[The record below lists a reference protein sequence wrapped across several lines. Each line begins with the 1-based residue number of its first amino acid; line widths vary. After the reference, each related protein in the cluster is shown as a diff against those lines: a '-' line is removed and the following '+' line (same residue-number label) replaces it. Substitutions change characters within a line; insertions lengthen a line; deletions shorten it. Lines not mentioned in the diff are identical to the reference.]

1 MLSYSC
7 MDSHGNSMAVYIHLQ
22 SEIIQFRP
30 LAAVTV
36 HCCAM
41 VAKNN
46 NFSHKLANCTLKFW
60 STVISLEI
68 GFFILNEIGKCYSKI
83 LRRKVY
89 RPFFRKK
96 KENKMSFFST
106 NVVRENKI

>member
-1 MLSYSC
+1 

-46 NFSHKLANCTLKFW
+46 NFSHKLANCTLK
-60 STVISLEI
+60 SKSTNTVISLEI
-68 GFFILNEIGKCYSKI
+68 GFFILNEIIAIQK
-83 LRRKVY
+83 
-89 RPFFRKK
+89 F
-96 KENKMSFFST
+96 
-106 NVVRENKI
+106 

>member
-1 MLSYSC
+1 MLSYCC
-7 MDSHGNSMAVYIHLQ
+7 MDSHGNSMAVYINLQ

-46 NFSHKLANCTLKFW
+46 NFSHKLANCTLK
-60 STVISLEI
+60 SQSTNTVISLEI
-68 GFFILNEIGKCYSKI
+68 GFFILNEIIAIQKFWGEKFI
-83 LRRKVY
+83 DL
-89 RPFFRKK
+89 FLG
-96 KENKMSFFST
+96 KENEMSFFHKCS
-106 NVVRENKI
+106 R